1 MNFRRATLQDLSA
14 ILDLQEANFV
24 GNLSIEDRQSG
35 FLSARFTRS
44 QLAEMADDIGIMVAD
59 NGQQVLGFLCA
70 SQRDFNRQFPLLA
83 VMLQQCD
90 RIQYRGKPLS
100 SHNSFIYGPVCIDRS
115 QRGRGLL
122 RGLYEALRQEVAGK
136 YRVGVTFIAKENP
149 HSLRAHVDGLG
160 MAEVGKFEFGGR
172 GYNILA
178 FNVPADHVKTVSN
191 RVLKPTLPA

>member
-1 MNFRRATLQDLSA
+1 MFRQQESAVNFRRATPQDFHA

-35 FLSARFTRS
+35 FLSEKFTRS
-44 QLAEMADDIGIMVAD
+44 QIAEMANDIGIMVAD

-83 VMLQQCD
+83 AMLQHFD

-100 SHNSFIYGPVCIDRS
+100 SHTSFIYGPVCIDRS
-115 QRGRGLL
+115 HRGRGVL
-122 RGLYEALRQEVAGK
+122 RGLYEALRKEVAGK
-136 YRVGVTFIAKENP
+136 YTVGVTFVAKGNP

-160 MAEVGKFEFGGR
+160 MAEIDEFEFGGQC
-172 GYNILA
+172 YKILA
-178 FNVPADHVKTVSN
+178 FTVPAG
-191 RVLKPTLPA
+191 